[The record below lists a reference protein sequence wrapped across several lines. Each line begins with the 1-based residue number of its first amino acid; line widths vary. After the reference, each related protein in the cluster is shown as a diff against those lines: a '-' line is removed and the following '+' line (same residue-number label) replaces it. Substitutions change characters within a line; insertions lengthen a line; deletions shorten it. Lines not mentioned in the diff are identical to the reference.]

1 MNYFV
6 KIATTKNISKKIT
19 TDILST
25 RTVTLSPP
33 YLKILAAI
41 KNRCRQVKK
50 NSAGAHITGVRGGG
64 GGQEQ
69 KRGVFMAGKKDLTK
83 DELIAKEIRRL
94 RKALKDLDK
103 NKLAV
108 VEPLIKTAAFTAV
121 SLAELEETINR
132 NGFVVE
138 YKNGENQYGTKQS
151 DEVKTLIALQK
162 NLAAALKTLADI
174 APPTK
179 EKKSRLKDL
188 MGE

>member
-1 MNYFV
+1 
-6 KIATTKNISKKIT
+6 
-19 TDILST
+19 
-25 RTVTLSPP
+25 
-33 YLKILAAI
+33 
-41 KNRCRQVKK
+41 
-50 NSAGAHITGVRGGG
+50 
-64 GGQEQ
+64 
-69 KRGVFMAGKKDLTK
+69 MAGKKDLTK

-162 NLAAALKTLADI
+162 NLATALKTLADI